1 MNVASSFA
9 AKTEEY
15 FSQVPVPKIQEVADE
30 VGVFYIYCLYLSVF
44 KYSWWEMRFKQSI
57 TQFVVEVNLIPFL
70 IRTKTEANIVTS
82 VKS

>member
-44 KYSWWEMRFKQSI
+44 
-57 TQFVVEVNLIPFL
+57 P
-70 IRTKTEANIVTS
+70 NIVDEKCDLNKVS
-82 VKS
+82 HSLLLK

>member
-30 VGVFYIYCLYLSVF
+30 VGVFISTVCICQF
-44 KYSWWEMRFKQSI
+44 RKYSWWEMRFKQSI
-57 TQFVVEVNLIPFL
+57 TQFVIEVTLIPFL